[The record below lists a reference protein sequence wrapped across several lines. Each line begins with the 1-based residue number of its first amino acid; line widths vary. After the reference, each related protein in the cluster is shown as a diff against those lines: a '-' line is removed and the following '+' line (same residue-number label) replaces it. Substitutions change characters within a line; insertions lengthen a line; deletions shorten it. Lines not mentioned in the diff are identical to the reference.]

1 MSPVVKILSFVCLCA
16 WLLSSECTGRVAAQ
30 TLANANLYRPAFH
43 LSPEKNWINDPAGM
57 VYADGKFHLF
67 NQYNPQSDQ
76 WGHMSWSHA
85 VSLDLIHWQELPV
98 ALAEENGVAIF
109 TGSVVVDAANSSGFG
124 VKGNSPMVAIYT
136 GNSAGLQ
143 TQNLAYSNDHG
154 STWTKYAANPV
165 LDLHLENFRDPM
177 VFWFAPGKHWVMVVS
192 LATQHKVIFYNS
204 PDLKTWTRMS
214 EFGPAGAN
222 AVPNW
227 ECPNFFPLPVVNQAG
242 TTKWVLELGVG
253 DNGPAAG
260 SATQYFVGDFDGKTF
275 HSENPD
281 NQTLWMDYGA
291 DFYAAQSF
299 SGVPASDG
307 RRIAVAWMDN
317 WNYASK
323 LPTSPW
329 RGQVTVPRELTLQ
342 RTSAGIRLV
351 QAPVRELESLR
362 QEHVQLRNASW
373 KDLQAMLAS
382 RDWPQTLEIDADLQV
397 ENTPAEAAQE
407 FGFLLRKGGSYGTR
421 VGFDSTWNTVYVD
434 RMHSG
439 DLLVSQGF
447 NQRHDA
453 PVELANGHLRL
464 HILLDRSSV
473 ELFAQ
478 NGLATITDLIYPRPF
493 DNVLSAY
500 ATGHPPKVVSLDIW
514 TLKAP
519 STTQSSGLPLR

>member
-1 MSPVVKILSFVCLCA
+1 VRILSFACLCA
-16 WLLSSECTGRVAAQ
+16 LLLLSEFTGRVAAQ
-30 TLANANLYRPAFH
+30 TPANATLYRPAFH
-43 LSPEKNWINDPAGM
+43 FSPEKNWINDPAGLLY
-57 VYADGKFHLF
+57 VDGEFHLF
-67 NQYNPQSDQ
+67 NQYNPQSDR

-85 VSLDLIHWQELPV
+85 ISRDLIHWQELPV
-98 ALAEENGVAIF
+98 ALGEENGVSIF
-109 TGSVVVDAANSSGFG
+109 TGSAVVDTANTSGFG
-124 VKGNSPMVAIYT
+124 VNGSAPMVAIYT
-136 GNSAGLQ
+136 GSSTGLQ

-154 STWTKYAANPV
+154 RTWTKYAGNPI
-165 LDLHLENFRDPM
+165 LDLHETDFRDPM
-177 VFWFAPGKHWVMVVS
+177 VFWYAPGKHWVMVVS
-192 LATQHKVIFYNS
+192 LALQHKIIIYNS
-204 PDLKTWTRMS
+204 PDLKAWTRMS

-260 SATQYFVGDFDGKTF
+260 SASQYFVGNFDGKNF

-299 SGVPASDG
+299 SGIPASDG
-307 RRIAVAWMDN
+307 RRIALAWMNN
-317 WNYASK
+317 WNYANK

-329 RGQVTVPRELTLQ
+329 RGQVTVPRELALQ
-342 RTSAGIRLV
+342 RTSAGIRLT

-362 QEHVQLRNASW
+362 QEHLQLRNTSW
-373 KDLQAMLAS
+373 KDLQALLAS
-382 RDWPQTLEIDADLQV
+382 HDWPQTLEIDADLQV
-397 ENTPAEAAQE
+397 EGAQE
-407 FGFLLRKGGSYGTR
+407 FGFFLRKGGSYGTR
-421 VGFDSTWNTVYVD
+421 VGFDPTWKTVYVD
-434 RMHSG
+434 RTHNG
-439 DLLVSQGF
+439 DLVVSQGF

-453 PVELANGHLRL
+453 PVELADGHLRL

-478 NGLATITDLIYPRPF
+478 DGLATITDLIYPRPF
-493 DNVLSAY
+493 DNALSAY
-500 ATGHPPKVVSLDIW
+500 ATGNPPTVVSLDIW

-519 STTQSSGLPLR
+519 STTR